1 MLRIL
6 LFVAISLFIGWSAVI
21 ANTIKVPDDYSTIQE
36 AINVAVD
43 GDTVLVSEGTYQENI
58 NFRGKNIVVTSY
70 YGIAGDVSYIK
81 NTIIDG
87 SNPVYPDTASCVL
100 IISGEDSTAVLQ
112 GFTLTGG
119 KGTKWPDEHD
129 AGTFVEGGGI
139 FVTLSS
145 PTIKNNLIVNNEAIN
160 SPAGTVS
167 AGGGAIRCGDGSP
180 HIINNLILNNKGMY
194 GGGIV
199 LNFCSNSLVA
209 NNIINGNMV
218 YQAMSGRQTFGGGGI
233 WIYASLPDND
243 TPNIIEN
250 NTIIGN
256 SSNSVGG
263 GIRIWYADAN
273 VRNNILWNN
282 FQSDNQ
288 QIHLTG
294 SNAIIE
300 YNDVEYGYEGTGNIS
315 LPPSFADS
323 SFYLNFDSPCID
335 AGSPEIQYNDP
346 EDPNSSGNAL
356 WPAMGTIRND
366 IGADGGPLSL
376 LYPDFSSVILYF
388 PLQEY
393 DFGFTLPNKQIIKS
407 IPVFNNGSGILK
419 IDSVSVQVNK
429 TEIEVQNNFPL
440 TILPA
445 SKYNFVLTWSTS
457 VNKILNDTLLIYYND
472 SGLGSPYKLALTGSS
487 YPTALL
493 LFDATQVD
501 YGDIDVNIPRIDT
514 TFYIYNDGSAAD
526 SVYLSIMYERV
537 KPDSAIE
544 INPAAVSVDPHD
556 SVGIKF
562 TMYPPLVKQTAFNQF
577 QPKLIVDSK
586 FSVGTTHFLKTINF
600 HLIGTT
606 DVKDDISSPDK
617 FSLLQNFPNPFNP
630 STKIKYTVAS
640 PVNGT
645 ERQFIT
651 LKIYDIL
658 GKEIATLVN
667 EEKKAGSHEVE
678 FDASSLSSG
687 IYFYTLNAGTFKETK
702 KMILIR

>member
-6 LFVAISLFIGWSAVI
+6 LFVSISFFISWSAVI
-21 ANTIKVPDDYSTIQE
+21 ANTHKVPDDYFTIQE
-36 AINVAVD
+36 AINAAVD

-58 NFRGKNIVVTSY
+58 NFRGKNIVVSSY
-70 YGIAGDVSYIK
+70 YGITGDVSYIN

-145 PTIKNNLIVNNEAIN
+145 PTINNNLIVNNEAIN

-180 HIINNLILNNKGMY
+180 RIINNIILNNKGMY

-199 LNFCSNSLVA
+199 LNYCSNSLIA
-209 NNIINGNMV
+209 NNIINGNRV
-218 YQAMSGRQTFGGGGI
+218 YEATSNRQTFGGGGL
-233 WIYASLPDND
+233 WIYASIPGND

-273 VRNNILWNN
+273 VRNNIVWNN

-294 SNAIIE
+294 SNTIIE
-300 YNDVEYGYEGTGNIS
+300 YNDVEYGFEGIGNIS

-335 AGSPEIQYNDP
+335 AGNPEIQYNDP

-366 IGADGGPLSL
+366 IGAYGGPLSL

-388 PLQEY
+388 CLQEY
-393 DFGFTLPNKQIIKS
+393 DFGFTLPNKPIMQS
-407 IPVFNNGSGILK
+407 IPVFNNGSGILS
-419 IDSVSVQVNK
+419 IDSMSVQVNK
-429 TEIEVQNNFPL
+429 TEIEVQNNFPF

-445 SKYNFVLTWSTS
+445 SKYNFVLTWTTS
-457 VNKILNDTLLIYYND
+457 VNKILNDTLLIYHND
-472 SGLGSPYKLALTGSS
+472 PDFVSPYKLALTGSS
-487 YPTALL
+487 FPTAFL
-493 LFDATQVD
+493 LFDATKVD
-501 YGDIDVNIPRIDT
+501 YGDIDVNIPQIDE
-514 TFYIYNDGSAAD
+514 TFYVYNDGSVAD
-526 SVYLSIMYERV
+526 SVYITIMYERV
-537 KPDSAIE
+537 KPDSAIV
-544 INPAAVSVDPHD
+544 INPAALSIDAHD
-556 SVGIKF
+556 SVGIQF
-562 TMYPPLVKQTAFNQF
+562 TLYPPLIKQTAFNQF
-577 QPKLIVDSK
+577 QPKLIVDSR
-586 FSVGTTHFLKTINF
+586 FSVGTTHFLKTISF
-600 HLIGTT
+600 HLTGNT
-606 DVKDDISSPDK
+606 DVKDEIGLPAK
-617 FSLLQNFPNPFNP
+617 FSLSQNFPNPFNP
-630 STKIKYTVAS
+630 ITRIKYSIAG

-645 ERQFIT
+645 GTQFVI
-651 LKIYDIL
+651 LKIYNVL

-667 EEKKAGSHEVE
+667 EEKQAGSYKIE
-678 FDASSLSSG
+678 FDAGNLSSG
-687 IYFYTLNAGTFKETK
+687 IYFYSLNAGTFKETK
-702 KMILIR
+702 KMILLR